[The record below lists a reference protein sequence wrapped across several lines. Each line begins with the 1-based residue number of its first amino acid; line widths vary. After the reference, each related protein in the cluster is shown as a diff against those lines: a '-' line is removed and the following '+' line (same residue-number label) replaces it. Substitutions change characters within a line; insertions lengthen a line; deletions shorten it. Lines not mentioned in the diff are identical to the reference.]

1 MDGSTMTDEIY
12 LGDGLYAS
20 FDGYQIWLR
29 APHEGGDH
37 RVAMETSVFSNFI
50 SFADR
55 CWPRLLQDFLQRA
68 KSDPAV
74 SE

>member
-1 MDGSTMTDEIY
+1 MTEETY

-29 APHEGGDH
+29 APREEGGH

-68 KSDPAV
+68 KSDQGM